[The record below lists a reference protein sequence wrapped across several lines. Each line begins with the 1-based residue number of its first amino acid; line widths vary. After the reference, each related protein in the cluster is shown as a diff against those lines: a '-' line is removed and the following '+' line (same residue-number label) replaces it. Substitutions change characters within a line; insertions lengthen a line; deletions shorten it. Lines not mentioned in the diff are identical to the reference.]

1 MLKHQCKVMGGP
13 AQVFLGHKNP
23 KLSYATLQKVLDELQ
38 RIERKFSFYIDSSL
52 VSLINKSAG
61 TKRTVAIDDEF
72 ASLLHFADTL
82 YSESD
87 GVFDPTAGILKDV
100 WKLDR
105 TSLPDDGELTEILRC
120 VGWKKFNWSS
130 HSAQLSVR
138 GMKIDLGGIVKEY
151 AVDSASKI
159 LRDSKIGSALVDLAG
174 DISLIGSR
182 PDGSPWEVSVR
193 HPRLSK
199 KAVTVLR
206 LSDISIATSGDYERA
221 LIVNGKRYSHL
232 INPKT
237 GWPIDGLISCTV
249 ISEQCLIAG
258 GSASTALLKKTSEGI
273 EWLEDIGLPY
283 LAIDPS
289 LKVYSNL
296 QNSFLEKNVDNNY

>member
-1 MLKHQCKVMGGP
+1 MGGP
-13 AQVFLGHKNP
+13 AQVLLEHKNP
-23 KLSYATLQKVLDELQ
+23 KLSYATLQKILDELQ
-38 RIERKFSFYIDSSL
+38 RIERKFSFYINSSL

-61 TKRTVAIDDEF
+61 TKRAVTIDDEF

-87 GVFDPTAGILKDV
+87 GVFDPTAGILKDI
-100 WKLDR
+100 WKHDR
-105 TSLPDDGELTEILRC
+105 TSLPDDSELAEKLRY
-120 VGWKKFNWSS
+120 VGWEKLNWSS
-130 HSAQLSVR
+130 HSAQLSLK

-151 AVDSASKI
+151 AVDFAAKI
-159 LRDSKIGSALVDLAG
+159 LRDSKIGSALIDLAG

-182 PDGSPWEVSVR
+182 PDGSPWAVSVR
-193 HPRLSK
+193 HPRISQK
-199 KAVTVLR
+199 SVTVLS

-258 GSASTALLKKTSEGI
+258 GSASTALLKKTNESI
-273 EWLEDIGLPY
+273 EWIEDIGLPY

-289 LKVYSNL
+289 LEVYSNL
-296 QNSFLEKNVDNNY
+296 QNSFLEKNIDNNC